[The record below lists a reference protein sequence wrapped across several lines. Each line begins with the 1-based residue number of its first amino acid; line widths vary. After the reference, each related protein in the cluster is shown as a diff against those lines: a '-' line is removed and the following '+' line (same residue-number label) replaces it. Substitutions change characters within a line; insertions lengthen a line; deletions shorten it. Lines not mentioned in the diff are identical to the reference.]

1 MRIPKLLA
9 DIGGTNARF
18 ALETSPGVLSA
29 VNILACAQ
37 YPSLEDAMR
46 AYLQSDLARAAGADL
61 VKNAGIAIANPING
75 DVVQMTNHHWRF
87 SIEATR
93 KQFQLDSLDVVND
106 FTALAMS
113 LPRLNTQ
120 QLTQV
125 GGQSVVAGS
134 AIGLLGAG
142 TGLGVSGLI
151 PSENGWKPL
160 HSEGG
165 HVTFTP
171 VNRRE
176 IAILEFAWQEFDHV
190 SAERLLSGPG
200 LKLIYRAL
208 AALHQQ
214 PANDIDA
221 PEILQRGL
229 NQECN
234 ICTEVLSCF
243 CEMLGTMAGNL
254 AVTLGARG
262 GIYIGGGIVPRMG
275 DYINHSGFRQRFE
288 QKGRFTQYLSEIPVF
303 VITEP
308 YPAFIGLSALLEDT
322 PSRIAA

>member
-18 ALETSPGVLSA
+18 TLETSPGVQSA
-29 VNILACAQ
+29 VKVLACAD
-37 YPSLEDAMR
+37 YPMLADAMR
-46 AYLQSDLARAAGADL
+46 AYLQSNEAQAAGANQ
-61 VKNAGIAIANPING
+61 VKNAGIAIANPIHG
-75 DVVQMTNHHWRF
+75 DLVQMTNHHWSF

-93 KQFQLDSLDVVND
+93 ELFQFESLDVVND

-113 LPRLNTQ
+113 LPRLKQQ

-125 GGQSVVAGS
+125 GGQCVIAGS
-134 AIGLLGAG
+134 AIGLVGAG

-151 PSENGWKPL
+151 PSEGGWKPL

-165 HVTFTP
+165 HVSFAP

-176 IAILEFAWQEFDHV
+176 MDILEFAWQEFDHV
-190 SAERLLSGPG
+190 SAERLISGPG

-208 AALHQQ
+208 AASQRQ
-214 PANDIDA
+214 RADDIEA

-229 NQECN
+229 DQQCGV
-234 ICTEVLSCF
+234 CTEVLASF
-243 CEMLGTMAGNL
+243 CDMLGTMAGNL

-262 GIYIGGGIVPRMG
+262 GIYIGGGIVPRLG
-275 DYINHSGFRQRFE
+275 DYLAQSGFRRRFE

-303 VITEP
+303 VITEQ
-308 YPAFIGLSALLEDT
+308 YPAFIGLSVLLEGRQ
-322 PSRIAA
+322 SRIAA

>member
-1 MRIPKLLA
+1 MRFPKLFA

-18 ALETSPGVLSA
+18 ALETSPGVLVA
-29 VNILACAQ
+29 VKVLACAD
-37 YPSLEDAMR
+37 YPQLADAMR
-46 AYLQSDLARAAGADL
+46 AYLQTSEALAAGADL
-61 VKNAGIAIANPING
+61 VKNAGIAIANPIHG
-75 DVVQMTNHHWRF
+75 DCVQMTNHHWSF

-93 KQFQLDSLDVVND
+93 QLFQLETLDVVND

-113 LPRLNTQ
+113 LPLLGKQ

-125 GGQSVVAGS
+125 GGRTAVPDS

-151 PSENGWKPL
+151 PSADGWKPL

-165 HVTFTP
+165 HVSFTP
-171 VNRRE
+171 ANRRE
-176 IAILEFAWQEFDHV
+176 IDILEFAWQEFDHV

-208 AALHQQ
+208 AASRQQ
-214 PANDIDA
+214 IAEDIEA
-221 PEILQRGL
+221 PDIVQRGL
-229 NQECN
+229 NQQCQ
-234 ICTEVLSCF
+234 ICSDVLASF
-243 CEMLGTMAGNL
+243 CDMLGTMAGNL

-262 GIYIGGGIVPRMG
+262 GIYIGGGIVPRLG
-275 DYINHSGFRQRFE
+275 DYILRSGFRQRFD
-288 QKGRFTQYLSEIPVF
+288 QKGRFTQYLSDIPVF

-308 YPAFIGLSALLEDT
+308 YPAFIGLSALLQQA
-322 PSRIAA
+322 PSALAA